1 MANEIIKPH
10 NFEVAKNKI
19 HSLSKTVSN
28 VSLQKLPTEG
38 SIFPWNNHNIT
49 GAEVNELL
57 VSPLQ
62 STFIAQNSTIK
73 SLFEI
78 ADEVYKALESLDK
91 EYIQGIITAIK
102 SAEAASNQAKTASRK
117 AFDASIKAAT
127 AQDDI
132 KKTIKALELTVAALK
147 DFGEKVNRTT
157 ARINSDI
164 ENWKQYQTLLESYQ
178 HLNDIDSIWTDVEK
192 HKEHLFDWHEKLEL
206 FIKQGNSRLEK
217 IESLILQ
224 AENDNTLLHQQYNKK
239 IKIAYWIGGS
249 AISLII
255 VNYIFQIM
263 GLL

>member
-1 MANEIIKPH
+1 M
-10 NFEVAKNKI
+10 
-19 HSLSKTVSN
+19 
-28 VSLQKLPTEG
+28 
-38 SIFPWNNHNIT
+38 
-49 GAEVNELL
+49 
-57 VSPLQ
+57 
-62 STFIAQNSTIK
+62 
-73 SLFEI
+73 
-78 ADEVYKALESLDK
+78 ESLDK

-147 DFGEKVNRTT
+147 DFVEKVNRTT